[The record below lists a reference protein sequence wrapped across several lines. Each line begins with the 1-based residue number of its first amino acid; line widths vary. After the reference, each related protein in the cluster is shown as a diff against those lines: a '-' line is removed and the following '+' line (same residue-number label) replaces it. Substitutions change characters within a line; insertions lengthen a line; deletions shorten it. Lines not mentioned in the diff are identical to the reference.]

1 MKMAENEA
9 AWTWRETKIIENGAA
24 AAWRERDEN
33 GIKST
38 IHFSLLHF
46 YHVRLSFL
54 TFIIAPNQKP
64 FLELARLVPRRFGT
78 KIRENIRVL

>member
-1 MKMAENEA
+1 MAENEA

-24 AAWRERDEN
+24 AAWRERERERERDEN

-38 IHFSLLHF
+38 VHFSLLYF

-54 TFIIAPNQKP
+54 TFTVTPSQKP
-64 FLELARLVPRRFGT
+64 FL
-78 KIRENIRVL
+78 